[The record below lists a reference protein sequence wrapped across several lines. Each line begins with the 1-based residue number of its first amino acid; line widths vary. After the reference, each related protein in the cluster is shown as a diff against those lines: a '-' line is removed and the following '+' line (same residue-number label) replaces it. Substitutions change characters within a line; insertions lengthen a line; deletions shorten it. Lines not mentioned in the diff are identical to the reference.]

1 MAALHCLPLT
11 RPTARTC
18 LISVFCDEPQQKYE
32 KDFKYF
38 VQLQISC
45 CCLAQQNGRILFL
58 FMHKMLR
65 EDRDLDT
72 GPGEAVLGEVR
83 QPGLRW
89 GDLNMTNCPHSCL
102 QQGGQKAGRRRAA
115 QHLRG
120 HGADEEGH
128 DDLTECGEAPVWW
141 RWFSVG
147 ERGWRE
153 ARKIGLKI
161 ITYWWKYIK
170 PVVLTIMWSS
180 VKFSLSLLEE
190 RKAKM

>member
-1 MAALHCLPLT
+1 MAALHCLPVT
-11 RPTARTC
+11 RPPARTC

-45 CCLAQQNGRILFL
+45 CCLAQLNGRIVFL
-58 FMHKMLR
+58 HKMLR

-72 GPGEAVLGEVR
+72 GPDEDEAVLGEVK

-89 GDLNMTNCPHSCL
+89 GDLSMTTCPHTCL

-120 HGADEEGH
+120 HGADEEGY
-128 DDLTECGEAPVWW
+128 DDLTECGAAPVWW

-147 ERGWRE
+147 DR
-153 ARKIGLKI
+153 RKDGAGEKEFNI
-161 ITYWWKYIK
+161 ITCQWIYIKYIE
-170 PVVLTIMWSS
+170 
-180 VKFSLSLLEE
+180 LSPCEYVYLIS
-190 RKAKM
+190 K